1 MVIFL
6 LSAVG
11 RLMGP
16 AWWESG
22 RRCTSYVRGILWL
35 MRSSLGEDHLS
46 RNGVDFTEVKS
57 PAAIFQNTPY
67 NASER
72 MAAEDAKNSG

>member
-1 MVIFL
+1 
-6 LSAVG
+6 
-11 RLMGP
+11 
-16 AWWESG
+16 
-22 RRCTSYVRGILWL
+22 